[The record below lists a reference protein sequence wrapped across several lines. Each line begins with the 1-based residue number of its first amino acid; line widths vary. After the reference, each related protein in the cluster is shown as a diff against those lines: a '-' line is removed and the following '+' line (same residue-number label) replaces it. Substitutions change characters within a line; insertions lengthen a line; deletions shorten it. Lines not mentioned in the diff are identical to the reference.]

1 MVDKDIRPIDWS
13 ILRHSRGVASDIP
26 DLLAR
31 VSESCEY
38 DQAEQALFELG
49 ERVCH
54 QGISVSEATS
64 YVLPL
69 LLGVVEGDSPVRVK
83 AFRLVVKI
91 SRSSHVW
98 RRSAENSP
106 VEFRSKFKSKIEW
119 ETSLDQ
125 AFRDSLP
132 VLYRLEGDRNPD
144 IREMAAVL
152 AEKHR

>member
-1 MVDKDIRPIDWS
+1 
-13 ILRHSRGVASDIP
+13 
-26 DLLAR
+26 
-31 VSESCEY
+31 
-38 DQAEQALFELG
+38 
-49 ERVCH
+49 
-54 QGISVSEATS
+54 
-64 YVLPL
+64 
-69 LLGVVEGDSPVRVK
+69 
-83 AFRLVVKI
+83 
-91 SRSSHVW
+91 
-98 RRSAENSP
+98 